1 MGGGGIAAQAARRQ
15 ATDPADAS
23 PERPTVGR
31 GADAL
36 RYAIVRLASLQLLG
50 PRLGRCSRRLG
61 WHYLGG
67 PAMSAA
73 RCRLDARPSDRQ
85 RIALRRLDGGFR
97 LALFPDGTCRSRQTH
112 EVVLWATVEALLR
125 RQWITE
131 PGYPLFSD
139 PGAGSI
145 TERGRTALWR

>member
-1 MGGGGIAAQAARRQ
+1 MTPAGGQRGAGKDGARSLAAQAARRQ

-50 PRLGRCSRRLG
+50 RRLGRCSRRLG

-73 RCRLDARPSDRQ
+73 RYRLDPSPSDRQ
-85 RIALRRLDGGFR
+85 RIA
-97 LALFPDGTCRSRQTH
+97 A
-112 EVVLWATVEALLR
+112 
-125 RQWITE
+125 
-131 PGYPLFSD
+131 
-139 PGAGSI
+139 
-145 TERGRTALWR
+145 RGRG